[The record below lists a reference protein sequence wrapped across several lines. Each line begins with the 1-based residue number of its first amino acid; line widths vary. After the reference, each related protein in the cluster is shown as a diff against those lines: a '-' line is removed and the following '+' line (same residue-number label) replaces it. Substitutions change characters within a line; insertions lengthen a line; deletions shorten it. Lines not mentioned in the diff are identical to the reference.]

1 MMVKRAAVVVGRA
14 SGLFAVLVCLAL
26 APAAFGQ
33 RVGVGGSFMGGPP
46 MFDAFGEVSLGGNF
60 WLRGTF
66 SYIASFRN
74 MTAFAAEGS
83 FLWFL
88 GAGAFQPYLGGGG
101 GAVMMTGEGGIAG
114 GFVVSA
120 LAGAYFPLNPWAGA
134 YLGVRFLGQVGFGA
148 FGGLFGPSVGLY
160 VTF

>member
-1 MMVKRAAVVVGRA
+1 MVKRAAVGVGLA
-14 SGLFAVLVCLAL
+14 SGLFAALVCLAL

-33 RVGVGGSFMGGPP
+33 RVGVGGSFMGGSP
-46 MFDAFGEVSLGGNF
+46 MFDAFGEVSIGGNF

-66 SYIASFRN
+66 SYIASFLGT
-74 MTAFAAEGS
+74 TAFAVEGS

-88 GAGAFQPYLGGGG
+88 GAGTFQPYLGGGG
-101 GAVMMTGEGGIAG
+101 GAVMMVTGGDGIAG
-114 GFVVSA
+114 AFVVSA

-134 YLGVRFLGQVGFGA
+134 YLGVRFLGQVGAEGFL
-148 FGGLFGPSVGLY
+148 GLFGPSVGLY